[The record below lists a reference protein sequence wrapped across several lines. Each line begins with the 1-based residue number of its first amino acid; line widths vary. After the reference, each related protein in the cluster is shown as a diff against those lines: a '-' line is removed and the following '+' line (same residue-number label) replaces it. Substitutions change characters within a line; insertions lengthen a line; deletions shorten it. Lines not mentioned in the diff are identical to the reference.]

1 MSEEKRR
8 DSAGRVASAIAL
20 PEWSLRRKL
29 ALALTIPMLLA
40 ATFGGLRVQTALSE
54 SDNYSA
60 TAKQVTVLS
69 PAVAYLAAAET
80 AIITSRQLPALD
92 DPGRVAAIEAVDA
105 AGTKLEDTGK
115 NADLTTAQRNRLDS
129 VLTLSVQ
136 LRDGRAYVSAGQAVS
151 QVRQLQRG
159 VTELLDAIIAEQL
172 EPEAKLPA
180 LQQALDGRVS
190 LAMQQ
195 YMVNVANP
203 DDINVVDLSAEVGV
217 EQVIIDRLGS
227 IVGTNDPDVQRLN
240 QQNAARFGVIRSGG
254 HDVVGAEAFEPYDNL
269 SADLLDDI
277 DQNLTNAASDARGL
291 AIANAVVTIAVLL
304 AAIFLALLVSRML
317 LNPIRRVREG
327 ALEVANTR
335 LPEMVAKIRA
345 GGDPGEI
352 TPIPVHTR
360 EEMGQLAR
368 AVDDMHRQAVHLA
381 SGEARL
387 RSQVGEM
394 FSTLSRR
401 NTSLINQQLGLIE
414 RLEKDEEDPNRLES
428 LFRLDHLAS
437 RMRRTA
443 DSLMVLADAPTQ
455 TGDTDALALGDVFQA
470 AMAGVQEYQRV
481 QIESSPLEKVN
492 GAAAAEVVH
501 LMTELVDNALA
512 FSPPTAPVKIS
523 TKQAGDSTI
532 VEISDGGLGIAQD
545 VLNSLNEDLR
555 SGGEVTVET
564 ARRMGLLVVSRIA
577 TRHGITVSLARNA
590 RGGTTATVLLPPALL
605 RGQQAQAQRKQRPG
619 LAGLTPAKSVLPTA
633 VTERL
638 TNEAGSK
645 KLPNRT
651 EPAAPAAPAAA
662 FTKPTTPAV
671 PAAPAAAASPGKPD
685 AAESQV
691 DSINAA
697 IHAVTGGLPQRSPGA
712 TRSGGTMPGAPVG
725 SSGGSLFQ
733 RLQANSADRAP
744 QPVLPQRDPATPT
757 MAFDAIDEA
766 SAADDVETPE
776 AQTPEAQTP
785 EVETPQVEAPEVA
798 APEVAAPEVEDDPAP
813 VQPVA
818 AEAAVHLTSASPD
831 VRQQPIEQTAPV
843 EVSPP
848 AAEAPA
854 MSWVA
859 AAQATHAAAR
869 PCDGLRPAR
878 LAQSD
883 ARADRG
889 RDTDLP
895 RPAVQLAHLRGGRGH
910 LDDLGDRGRLG
921 GRRAGRRGAR
931 APAQRVRAADAA
943 SGQAAGARRSLAG
956 PHQRGARPGGDPRS
970 ARRPRRRRLARPDG
984 GRGRVRSSTEQR
996 GRPRMTEN
1004 LTEGDERGLDWV
1016 VSKFAD
1022 EVPSA
1027 AHAILVSADGLLM
1040 AKSFSLPDER
1050 AEQVAAVS
1058 SGLASLAVGAARLF
1072 EGGAVLQTVIEMQN
1086 GYLLLMSV
1094 GDGSHLAVLTEDS
1107 ADIGQVGYEMALLV
1121 DRVGRMV
1128 QATARVPLSG
1138 I

>member
-40 ATFGGLRVQTALSE
+40 ATFGGLRVQTELSQ

-60 TAKQVTVLS
+60 TAKQVTVLR
-69 PAVAYLAAAET
+69 PAADYLAAAER
-80 AIITSRQLPALD
+80 AIITSRQHPALD
-92 DPGRVAAIEAVDA
+92 DPDRVSAIEAVA
-105 AGTKLEDTGK
+105 QAGEGLEDTGK
-115 NADLTTAQRNRLDS
+115 QADLTSAQRDRLGQ
-129 VLTLSVQ
+129 VLALSEQ
-136 LRDGRAYVSAGQAVS
+136 LRDGRAYVSVGQAIS

-159 VTELLDAIIAEQL
+159 VAQLIDAIIAEQL
-172 EPEAKLPA
+172 EPEPKLPA

-195 YMVNVANP
+195 YMVSVSDP
-203 DDINVVDLSAEVGV
+203 KTINLVDLSAELGV

-227 IVGTNDPDVQRLN
+227 IIGTTDPQVQTLN
-240 QQNAARFGVIRSGG
+240 QQNAAHFGVVRGGG
-254 HDVVGAEAFEPYDNL
+254 HDIGDAEAFDAYD
-269 SADLLDDI
+269 AVTVDLLNDI
-277 DQNLTNAASDARGL
+277 DKNLTDAAKDARGL
-291 AIANAVVTIAVLL
+291 AIANALVTAALLL
-304 AAIFLALLVSRML
+304 AAFFLALLVSRML

-437 RMRRTA
+437 RMRRTG
-443 DSLMVLADAPTQ
+443 DSLMVLADAPMQ
-455 TGDTDALALGDVFQA
+455 TSENDALALGDVFQA

-492 GAAAAEVVH
+492 GAAASDVVH

-577 TRHGITVSLARNA
+577 TRHGITVSLARNP

-605 RGQQAQAQRKQRPG
+605 RGRQAPAQPKQRPG
-619 LAGLTPAKSVLPTA
+619 LAGLTPAKSVLPAA

-638 TNEAGSK
+638 TNEAEPK
-645 KLPNRT
+645 QLPTRP
-651 EPAAPAAPAAA
+651 EPAAPAAPAAFA
-662 FTKPTTPAV
+662 APAAPAAPVAPVAPVV
-671 PAAPAAAASPGKPD
+671 PAASAAPAAAATPGKPD

-712 TRSGGTMPGAPVG
+712 TRSGGAMPGAPVG
-725 SSGGSLFQ
+725 STGGSLFQ
-733 RLQANSADRAP
+733 RLQANGTDRAQPGLSQREPAPP
-744 QPVLPQRDPATPT
+744 QPEPALPQREPGLPQREPGLPQREPGTPT
-757 MAFDAIDEA
+757 VAFDAIDETTA
-766 SAADDVETPE
+766 TDD
-776 AQTPEAQTP
+776 A
-785 EVETPQVEAPEVA
+785 EAPEVGAPAVEEMA
-798 APEVAAPEVEDDPAP
+798 APAERVAGD
-813 VQPVA
+813 A
-818 AEAAVHLTSASPD
+818 ALHLTSASPETT
-831 VRQQPIEQTAPV
+831 EQTAPV
-843 EVSPP
+843 ELSTP
-848 AAEAPA
+848 AAETPA
-854 MSWVA
+854 ESWVA
-859 AAQATHAAAR
+859 AAQATPPPPAPVMAYDLLDSRSPMPEPTEDETPIFRALRSNWLTSGAAE
-869 PCDGLRPAR
+869 
-878 LAQSD
+878 
-883 ARADRG
+883 
-889 RDTDLP
+889 DTWTTSEIE
-895 RPAVQLAHLRGGRGH
+895 
-910 LDDLGDRGRLG
+910 
-921 GRRAGRRGAR
+921 AGWEA
-931 APAQRVRAADAA
+931 
-943 SGQAAGARRSLAG
+943 
-956 PHQRGARPGGDPRS
+956 
-970 ARRPRRRRLARPDG
+970 
-984 GRGRVRSSTEQR
+984 
-996 GRPRMTEN
+996 
-1004 LTEGDERGLDWV
+1004 
-1016 VSKFAD
+1016 
-1022 EVPSA
+1022 
-1027 AHAILVSADGLLM
+1027 
-1040 AKSFSLPDER
+1040 
-1050 AEQVAAVS
+1050 AEQVAEAPTLQLS
-1058 SGLASLAVGAARLF
+1058 ESGLPMRRPGRRLVPGGVSPAPTNVERDPEAIRARLAAHAAGVTRGRTAAVDESVPAPSTE
-1072 EGGAVLQTVIEMQN
+1072 EGHA
-1086 GYLLLMSV
+1086 
-1094 GDGSHLAVLTEDS
+1094 
-1107 ADIGQVGYEMALLV
+1107 
-1121 DRVGRMV
+1121 
-1128 QATARVPLSG
+1128 
-1138 I
+1138 